1 MHQTL
6 CYGLANASQKGKDV
20 AKLATSKQ
28 KIMTKSNQTVLF
40 LFNHI
45 TNDNNILTEKQ
56 CGILE
61 SRYKN

>member
-28 KIMTKSNQTVLF
+28 KNNDEIKSSGSF
-40 LFNHI
+40 FI
-45 TNDNNILTEKQ
+45 
-56 CGILE
+56 
-61 SRYKN
+61 

>member
-40 LFNHI
+40 YLI
-45 TNDNNILTEKQ
+45 TLQMIT
-56 CGILE
+56 I
-61 SRYKN
+61 Y